1 MLNVQNIM
9 KYFLMLSIVTISTF
23 YIPNCSIMNEHAIYI
38 GLLAATTFVLFMG
51 YMFFLSFSPV
61 YLTEIA
67 GSSFGMGIIVL
78 FSGIIHAIVAPYK
91 F

>member
-38 GLLAATTFVLFMG
+38 GLLAATTFVL
-51 YMFFLSFSPV
+51 LDR
-61 YLTEIA
+61 
-67 GSSFGMGIIVL
+67 
-78 FSGIIHAIVAPYK
+78 
-91 F
+91 